1 MEITGKIIAILDPKS
16 GVSQSGN
23 EWKSQSYV
31 IETVEQYPKKC
42 CFDIFGADKI
52 AECNIQ
58 IGEVLTVHIDIDAR
72 QWKDRWFNS
81 IRAWKI
87 TREVETNKEAE
98 ANDPIQASKTAKP
111 ASKPSV
117 TEEEK
122 ENLPF

>member
-31 IETVEQYPKKC
+31 IETIEQYPKKC

-72 QWKDRWFNS
+72 QWNDRWFNS

-87 TREVETNKEAE
+87 TREVEENKEE
-98 ANDPIQASKTAKP
+98 NKKP
-111 ASKPSV
+111 VSDSKPTKSDSKKAV

-122 ENLPF
+122 EDLPF

>member
-72 QWKDRWFNS
+72 QWNDRWFNS

-87 TREVETNKEAE
+87 TREIEEKKEETKKTVS
-98 ANDPIQASKTAKP
+98 DSKPSKP

-122 ENLPF
+122 DDLPF

>member
-23 EWKSQSYV
+23 KWKSQSYV
-31 IETVEQYPKKC
+31 IETIEQYPKKC

-52 AECNIQ
+52 DECNIQ

-72 QWKDRWFNS
+72 QWNDRWFNS

-87 TREVETNKEAE
+87 TREIEEKKEDE
-98 ANDPIQASKTAKP
+98 KSPVID
-111 ASKPSV
+111 SKPSI

-122 ENLPF
+122 ENLLF

>member
-31 IETVEQYPKKC
+31 IETIEQYPKKC

-72 QWKDRWFNS
+72 QWNDRWFNS

-87 TREVETNKEAE
+87 TREVEEKKEE
-98 ANDPIQASKTAKP
+98 AKKP
-111 ASKPSV
+111 VSDSNPTKSYSKPSV

-122 ENLPF
+122 DDLPF

>member
-1 MEITGKIIAILDPKS
+1 MEITGKIISILDLRE

-72 QWKDRWFNS
+72 QWNDRWFNS

-87 TREVETNKEAE
+87 TREIEEKKEDE
-98 ANDPIQASKTAKP
+98 KSPVID
-111 ASKPSV
+111 SKPSI

-122 ENLPF
+122 DDLPF

>member
-1 MEITGKIIAILDPKS
+1 MEITGKIIAILDPRS
-16 GVSQSGN
+16 GVLQSGN

-52 AECNIQ
+52 DECNIQ

-72 QWKDRWFNS
+72 QWNDRWFNS
-81 IRAWKI
+81 IRGWKI
-87 TREVETNKEAE
+87 TREVEEKKEDE
-98 ANDPIQASKTAKP
+98 KSPVIDSKL
-111 ASKPSV
+111 SI

>member
-31 IETVEQYPKKC
+31 IETIEQYPKKC

-87 TREVETNKEAE
+87 TREVEEKKEAE
-98 ANDPIQASKTAKP
+98 VKDPIPASKPSKP
-111 ASKPSV
+111 YSKPSV

-122 ENLPF
+122 DSLPF

>member
-1 MEITGKIIAILDPKS
+1 MEITGKIIAILDERS
-16 GVSQSGN
+16 GVSQNGN

-52 AECNIQ
+52 DECNIQ
-58 IGEVLTVHIDIDAR
+58 IGEFLTVHINIDAR
-72 QWKDRWFNS
+72 EWEGKWYNS

-87 TREVETNKEAE
+87 TREIEEKKEDE
-98 ANDPIQASKTAKP
+98 ANDTTP
-111 ASKPSV
+111 ASKKKTPASKLSV

-122 ENLPF
+122 DNLPF